1 MKIGLLFNHGFI
13 LPCSICNG
21 CCDLSMWSV
30 IISAITVVT
39 IKGVDY
45 GCIIHGIC
53 KFKAINLLQNSEL
66 DDRGAYIKCIPKK
79 SILKIESTITWKF
92 NQTKKLK
99 TTNIFIDKKSY
110 IN

>member
-1 MKIGLLFNHGFI
+1 
-13 LPCSICNG
+13 
-21 CCDLSMWSV
+21 MWSV
-30 IISAITVVT
+30 IISAITVIT

-45 GCIIHGIC
+45 GCIIHGIR
-53 KFKAINLLQNSEL
+53 KFKAINLLENSGL
-66 DDRGAYIKCIPKK
+66 DDRGAYIKYIPICKK

>member
-1 MKIGLLFNHGFI
+1 
-13 LPCSICNG
+13 
-21 CCDLSMWSV
+21 MWSV
-30 IISAITVVT
+30 IISAITVIT
-39 IKGVDY
+39 IKGFDY

-53 KFKAINLLQNSEL
+53 KFKAINLLENSGL
-66 DDRGAYIKCIPKK
+66 DDRGTYIKCIPKK